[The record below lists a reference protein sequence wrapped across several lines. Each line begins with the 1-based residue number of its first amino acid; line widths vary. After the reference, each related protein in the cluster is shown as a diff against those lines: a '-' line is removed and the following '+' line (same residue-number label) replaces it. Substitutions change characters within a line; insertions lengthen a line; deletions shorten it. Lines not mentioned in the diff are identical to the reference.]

1 MQHQSS
7 GWRPHRVVGN
17 RSRPQP
23 VPLQYIPWQGQQVN
37 NYARSKPEQKQIT
50 QVLFHIF
57 SLSTQEE
64 TGYIKYSTFFFL
76 LFFCFYV
83 FLLIAYC
90 PRSLGS
96 VPSFL
101 LQTDFNQALDLKAP
115 KQPTKNVFQYAKFEK
130 SQ

>member
-1 MQHQSS
+1 M
-7 GWRPHRVVGN
+7 VGN

-57 SLSTQEE
+57 PLNTQEE